1 MSGKDGSRFEPDVE
15 YLSSNASH
23 NTTKDDSVKST
34 ARIDAGTTL
43 QKVSILNKK
52 STLPKSHDW
61 DLEKLSNLVRK

>member
-15 YLSSNASH
+15 DLSSNASH
-23 NTTKDDSVKST
+23 NTTKDSVKST

-43 QKVSILNKK
+43 QKVSILNKE

-61 DLEKLSNLVRK
+61 DLEKLPNLVRK